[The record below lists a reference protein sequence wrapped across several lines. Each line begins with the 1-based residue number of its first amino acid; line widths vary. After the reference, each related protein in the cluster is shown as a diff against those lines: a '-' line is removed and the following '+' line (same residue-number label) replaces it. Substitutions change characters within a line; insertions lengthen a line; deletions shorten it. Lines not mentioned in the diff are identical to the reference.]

1 MLNKIP
7 KILSPEIV
15 KALMEMGHG
24 DTLLLADANY
34 PAQSCG
40 ENVLRADGLH
50 IPQMLSAILELMPID
65 DYTEFPIQL
74 MTPVKGDK
82 KPKIWNEYKKSFD
95 EKKINYLNRFDFYK
109 ASENCRL
116 IIQTG
121 ETAIYANIFLTKG
134 VIK

>member
-1 MLNKIP
+1 MLR
-7 KILSPEIV
+7 
-15 KALMEMGHG
+15 G
-24 DTLLLADANY
+24 
-34 PAQSCG
+34 
-40 ENVLRADGLH
+40 DGLH
-50 IPQMLSAILELMPID
+50 IPQILSAILELMPID

>member
-40 ENVLRADGLH
+40 GNVLRADGLH

-65 DYTEFPIQL
+65 YYTEFPIQL
-74 MTPVKGDK
+74 MSPVKGDE
-82 KPKIWNEYKKSFD
+82 KPKIWNEYKKSLD

-109 ASENCRL
+109 TSENCRL

-121 ETAIYANIFLTKG
+121 ETAIYANILLTKG

>member
-15 KALMEMGHG
+15 KSLMEMGHG

-34 PAQSCG
+34 PAKSCS

-50 IPQMLSAILELMPID
+50 IPQILSAILELMPID
-65 DYTEFPIQL
+65 DYAEFPIQL
-74 MTPVKGDK
+74 MLPVKGDE
-82 KPKIWNEYKKSFD
+82 KPKIWNEYKKLIGTK
-95 EKKINYLNRFDFYK
+95 EINYLNRFDFYK

-121 ETAIYANIFLTKG
+121 ETAMYGNILLTKG
-134 VIK
+134 VIE